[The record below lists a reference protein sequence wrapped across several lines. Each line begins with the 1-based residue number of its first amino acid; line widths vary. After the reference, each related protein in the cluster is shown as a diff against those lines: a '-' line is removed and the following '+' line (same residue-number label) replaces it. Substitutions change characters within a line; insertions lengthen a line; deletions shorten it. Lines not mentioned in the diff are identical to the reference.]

1 MHKANTETS
10 KSKKS
15 PSKSSMAQV
24 EDKKGE
30 SKDKKSVKEVEE
42 KIQKLSLEDVQKV
55 DTKPQDSKVR
65 ENADT
70 SAVVVD
76 KKAAGEKE
84 QRDAKA
90 HGVGG
95 SVASDDRDGEPV
107 KGKLEIVEENLLK
120 SLERVQEESEYTREM
135 LKKLTGYIN
144 VLEAT
149 PSEVHHDEHK
159 VASLA
164 LEESRNDEAS
174 SSQML
179 EGDMDVVARAA
190 ILASIR
196 ERQAEE
202 EGGEGEGAIFE
213 TTMQPTETDLCNIV
227 VVGDIVGPGVG
238 LSPATADSL
247 KGEES
252 MTAPFAEGGDSQRG
266 DESALNPETETVS
279 KDVTVLPSKTS
290 DDNGDQTAEESGAVS
305 EALPAPPSS
314 SHTPLKKSKRQ
325 LAVSFMNN

>member
-1 MHKANTETS
+1 
-10 KSKKS
+10 
-15 PSKSSMAQV
+15 MAQV
-24 EDKKGE
+24 EGKKRE
-30 SKDKKSVKEVEE
+30 SKDKTSVKEMEE
-42 KIQKLSLEDVQKV
+42 KLQKLSLEDVQKV

-76 KKAAGEKE
+76 KKAVGEKE
-84 QRDAKA
+84 QRDVEA
-90 HGVGG
+90 HGDDGG
-95 SVASDDRDGEPV
+95 SVAGDDREGEPV
-107 KGKLEIVEENLLK
+107 KGKLEVVEENLLK
-120 SLERVQEESEYTREM
+120 SLERVQEESEYTREI

-159 VASLA
+159 VASIT

-196 ERQAEE
+196 ERQTEE

-252 MTAPFAEGGDSQRG
+252 MTAPLAEGGNSQRG
-266 DESALNPETETVS
+266 DESALNPETETIS
-279 KDVTVLPSKTS
+279 KHVTVLPSKTS
-290 DDNGDQTAEESGAVS
+290 DDNGDQTAEESGSVT

-314 SHTPLKKSKRQ
+314 SHTPSKKSKRQ